1 MVVGQEEDA
10 VLMTA
15 SAVGGQ
21 MKRQGWY
28 EPPESQP
35 GLRPGMALPGQSLPC
50 QSLPG
55 RAGGTMKKSDSPT
68 HCLAVAFYK
77 SDVLVRNHV
86 SRLSLENAGIL
97 TDIVAGTALN
107 A

>member
-1 MVVGQEEDA
+1 MSRLTVSQDYGLA
-10 VLMTA
+10 WHGLAWPVLTW
-15 SAVGGQ
+15 S
-21 MKRQGWY
+21 
-28 EPPESQP
+28 
-35 GLRPGMALPGQSLPC
+35 
-50 QSLPG
+50 G
-55 RAGGTMKKSDSPT
+55 RRHNEKSDSPT